1 MIRKLI
7 LVGLLAGCASGPSEQ
22 KQYLE
27 GITSPR
33 ERVQVGREQLQKDPG
48 NVRLAMV
55 VRDAELS
62 AVQYYSALGDEALS
76 QGHHET
82 AIDIY
87 QEGLAVDPHNKH
99 LRERLTRAKSAPAY
113 AREINAVRQSLEARN
128 YAAAERSLEEA
139 KRLFPNSEEV
149 QYFESVIR
157 DGAARQENRDLKIDL
172 DFDKIDFPTA
182 ARFVADAFGVT
193 VIVDSSVKDTPVSLQ
208 VEQVGFEEAFL
219 TLLSMTKNTFKVID
233 QSTVLVF
240 SDSSDRRKQYDDLQ
254 LRTYHLNNIPAKDMV
269 SIIKGVLQ
277 LNKVTVNE
285 AANSLLVRDLPEKLD
300 IVDLLISQ
308 HDTSRG
314 EVVLEVEILEIN
326 LNKAERLGMDYGSYS
341 LGLPLEPTGVT
352 GSILDGLST
361 NALLN
366 VPSVAMRFFKQDVDA
381 TTLANPR
388 VRVMDREKAKIHI
401 GDRVPL
407 RSAQIQDATG
417 QTRTTYEYQEIG
429 IRLQVEPRLH
439 ADDYVTITLALEV
452 SSLGENLGTANEPA
466 YRIGTR
472 NAETVM
478 HVRSGETAILGG
490 LIREEER
497 GTFSRVDGLSSIP
510 GVSALFE
517 SSDDSDARTD
527 VLLTIT
533 PKVVRSVPFQHAG
546 RISIGTENRIRLGGS
561 TELSRLKLRTPE
573 QPPMMVNG
581 GEESFEVVFDNEIS
595 ANPEG
600 IETGSEVT
608 AGNAQPIESRDVP
621 ARISVRPEDVE
632 YSLAVDEDLS
642 IPIVASVEQGK
653 ADLNFNL
660 VFNPA
665 ILDYVGFE
673 SPVDDTRVDFN
684 GSNTL
689 TVRTG
694 EVTDP
699 QALEVLFKG
708 KRSGRSFVL
717 VRSATVAEPGDLEAE
732 IETGGTR
739 VTVSE

>member
-7 LVGLLAGCASGPSEQ
+7 LVGILAGCASGPNVRE
-22 KQYLE
+22 QYLE

-33 ERVQVGREQLQKDPG
+33 ERVLVGREQLQRDPG

-55 VRDAELS
+55 VREAELN
-62 AVQYYSALGDEALS
+62 AIQYYSALGDEALH
-76 QGHHET
+76 QGRYAA

-87 QEGLAVDPHNKH
+87 REGLVVDSQNKH
-99 LRERLTRAKSAPAY
+99 LQDRLMRAESARNY
-113 AREINAVRQSLEARN
+113 AGEILSVRQSLDARN
-128 YAAAERSLEEA
+128 YTAAGESLEKA
-139 KRLFPNSEEV
+139 RALSPNGDEV
-149 QYFESVIR
+149 QYFETVIR
-157 DGAARQENRDLKIDL
+157 DATARERNRDLKIDL
-172 DFDKIDFPTA
+172 DFDKIDFPAA
-182 ARFVADAFGVT
+182 ARFIGDAFGVT

-208 VEQVGFEEAFL
+208 VEQVGFEQAFL
-219 TLLSMTKNTFKVID
+219 TLLSMTKNAFKVID
-233 QSTVLVF
+233 ESTILVF
-240 SDSSDRRKQYDDLQ
+240 SDSSDRRKQYNNLH

-269 SIIKGVLQ
+269 SIIKGALE
-277 LNKVTVNE
+277 LNKVTVNQT
-285 AANSLLVRDLPEKLD
+285 ANSLLVRDSAEKLD

-308 HDTSRG
+308 HDSPRG

-326 LNKAERLGMDYGSYS
+326 LSNAERLGVDYGSYS
-341 LGLPLEPTGVT
+341 LGLPIEPTGVT
-352 GSILDGLST
+352 GSILDGLAD

-407 RSAQIQDATG
+407 RAAQIQDATG
-417 QTRTTYEYQEIG
+417 QTRTTFEYQEIG

-439 ADDYVTITLALEV
+439 VDDYVTINLALEV

-497 GTFSRVDGLSSIP
+497 GTFSRIEGLSRIP
-510 GVSALFE
+510 GMSALFE

-533 PKVVRSVPFQHAG
+533 PRVVRSAPVKHAS
-546 RISIGTENRIRLGGS
+546 RIAIGTENRISLGGS
-561 TELSRLKLRTPE
+561 TELSRLKLSRPE
-573 QPPMMVNG
+573 PPVMVDG
-581 GEESFEVVFDNEIS
+581 GESGLEVVFDGEM
-595 ANPEG
+595 AAKAEG
-600 IETGSEVT
+600 AGSERELL
-608 AGNAQPIESRDVP
+608 AGDTQPVEPADTP
-621 ARISVRPEDVE
+621 ARISIRPENNE
-632 YSLAVDEDLS
+632 YSLGVNEDLS
-642 IPIVASVEQGK
+642 IPIVAGVDEGK
-653 ADLNFNL
+653 ADLSFNL

-673 SPVDDTRVDFN
+673 SPGNDASVDFN

-694 EVTDP
+694 EVADL

-717 VRSATVAEPGDLEAE
+717 VRSAAVATPENLEAE